1 MKQEDSCLVVEKVA
15 YAMTIGD
22 LKYGNQ
28 KPGVVEAS
36 LKHGV
41 TLEQALD
48 ELDDRLTAWHK
59 KRYPHLYTDGQSPE
73 TVRSFTPQ
81 QTGASVMEIQT
92 ERGDPN
98 DVLYQVQNAP
108 SLEVLATYKT
118 LAANS
123 KTLYPAYCERLKY
136 LSAKPI

>member
-1 MKQEDSCLVVEKVA
+1 MKTARAHRKFAIYSGFLDTILEGEEDVLDGETRKDA
-15 YAMTIGD
+15 LKRILKD
-22 LKYGNQ
+22 L
-28 KPGVVEAS
+28 EETAAE
-36 LKHGV
+36 LKREYNNGAQP
-41 TLEQALD
+41 T
-48 ELDDRLTAWHK
+48 T
-59 KRYPHLYTDGQSPE
+59 E

-118 LAANS
+118 LATNS

-136 LSAKPI
+136 LSA